1 MASRIEAGGL
11 GAVHAGL
18 PRFEG
23 PEPLPV
29 RVSNYIRDA
38 ILAGHLA
45 QGARLR
51 EIELAQ
57 KLGISRSPLREA
69 FRILES
75 EGLLEVVPRKGV
87 FVVKTS
93 PEEAQ
98 EVYEVRSLIEGYGA
112 RLAASRIQE
121 QELERMRRLLAQM
134 RRVSLDNRYWDY
146 QATSLEFHDTFMKAS
161 GNRKLFA
168 LYAQTRKFLLRIQAL
183 APGEHRVS
191 QESVE
196 EHSRILKALEKRDP
210 DAAEAAA
217 RRHVGNVFGR
227 IGGTPSP
234 S

>member
-1 MASRIEAGGL
+1 MVSRVETGGL
-11 GAVHAGL
+11 GGVHAGL

-45 QGARLR
+45 QGGRLR
-51 EIELAQ
+51 EMELAQ
-57 KLGISRSPLREA
+57 QLGISRSPLREA

-112 RLAASRIQE
+112 RVAASRIQDGD
-121 QELERMRRLLAQM
+121 LERMRRLLAEM
-134 RRVSLDNRYWDY
+134 RPAALDNRYWDY
-146 QATSLEFHDTFMKAS
+146 QATSLEFHDTFMRAS
-161 GNRKLFA
+161 GNQKLFA

-183 APGEHRVS
+183 AAGEHRVS

-196 EHSRILKALEKRDP
+196 EHGRILEALERRDP

-217 RRHVGNVFGR
+217 RRHVGNVLSR
-227 IGGTPSP
+227 IGGSP
-234 S
+234 AR